1 MPSRLSRPPE
11 RSACAYG
18 RGMRAAATSG
28 PRHHL
33 SRGKLVPTKIVSV
46 MEVSCWIVSEAVVAG
61 FVGRRRELAA
71 LGQVLSEVQ
80 EQVGGAQPGKCL
92 IIRGRRRIGKSALV
106 EEFIDRHD
114 VPSVFYTAEI
124 GFGGEPLG
132 EFSETVRSSGLPEA
146 DVFGEAAPGNWAA
159 AFRQL
164 AGILPGDKASV
175 IVIDELPYLM
185 DSSGAFESVLQR
197 AWDREL
203 SRKPVLL
210 ILIGSDLSMM
220 ETLTSYGRPF
230 HQRGAQMTVGP
241 LNPADLSAM
250 AGLSAADAFD
260 ATLITGGLPI
270 ICARWKNGEDTRSFL
285 ARELAN
291 PVSPLAV
298 SAQLSL
304 SAEFPDQVQ
313 ARAVLAAIGSGERTF
328 TNIARASGGI
338 AHSTLTRA
346 TDLLISKGVVAGD
359 LPISLAPSKER
370 RYRITDTYMRFW
382 LAFLGPHLAELDRMR
397 SDLTLD
403 RIFRSWA
410 SWRGRAI
417 EPLIREALARL
428 LPAQGIPAAPAI
440 GGYWTRSNDVEI
452 DIVGA
457 DREPVARQLLFLGS
471 VKWLETAQFDDQDLV
486 ELQRHRDRVTS
497 EPVPLI
503 AISRT
508 GTATNRIDA
517 AFSPEGLLEAW

>member
-1 MPSRLSRPPE
+1 M
-11 RSACAYG
+11 
-18 RGMRAAATSG
+18 
-28 PRHHL
+28 
-33 SRGKLVPTKIVSV
+33 VS
-46 MEVSCWIVSEAVVAG
+46 G

-71 LGQVLSEVQ
+71 LDQVFGEVR
-80 EQVGGAQPGKCL
+80 EHAGAARPGKCL

-106 EEFIDRHD
+106 EAFIDRHH

-124 GFGGEPLG
+124 GFGGGPLR
-132 EFSETVRSSGLPEA
+132 EFSETVRTSSLPDAE
-146 DVFGEAAPGNWAA
+146 VFGEAAPGNWAA

-164 AGILPGDKASV
+164 AGILPEEVASV
-175 IVIDELPYLM
+175 VVIDELPYLM
-185 DSSGAFESVLQR
+185 DPAGAFESVLQR
-197 AWDREL
+197 AWDREM

-220 ETLTSYGRPF
+220 EALTSYGRPF
-230 HQRGAQMTVGP
+230 HQRGAHMTIGP
-241 LNPADLSAM
+241 LNPADVAAM

-260 ATLITGGLPI
+260 AALITGGLPI
-270 ICARWKNGEDTRSFL
+270 ICASWENGEDTKSFL
-285 ARELAN
+285 SRELAN
-291 PVSPLAV
+291 PVSPLVV

-304 SAEFPDQVQ
+304 SAEFPDQAQ
-313 ARAVLAAIGSGERTF
+313 ARAVLGAIGSGERSF
-328 TNIARASGGI
+328 TNIARAAGDI

-359 LPISLAPSKER
+359 LPISLRPSKER
-370 RYRITDTYMRFW
+370 RYRITDTYLRFW
-382 LAFLGPHLAELDRMR
+382 LAFLGPHLTELDRMR

-403 RIFRSWA
+403 RILSSWT

-417 EPLIREALARL
+417 EPVVREALARL

-471 VKWLETAQFDDQDLV
+471 VKWLETAPFDDHDLV
-486 ELQRHRDRVTS
+486 ELQRHRDRITA

-503 AISRT
+503 AVTRS
-508 GTATNRIDA
+508 GAATNRVDTV
-517 AFSPEGLLEAW
+517 FSPAGLLKAW